1 MDPFRP
7 MIRHIIV
14 IIDIY
19 CLFVVDQIWMKGTVH
34 SGIELPRSI
43 SS

>member
-1 MDPFRP
+1 MDPFHS

-19 CLFVVDQIWMKGTVH
+19 SLFVVDQIWMKGTVH
-34 SGIELPRSI
+34 SGIELPRCI